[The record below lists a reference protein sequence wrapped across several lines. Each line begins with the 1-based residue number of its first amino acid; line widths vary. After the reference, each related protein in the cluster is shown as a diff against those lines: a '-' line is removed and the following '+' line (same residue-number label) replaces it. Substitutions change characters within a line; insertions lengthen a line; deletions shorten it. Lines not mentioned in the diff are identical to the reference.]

1 MPRLSRPVGICGL
14 RESDKELSYEQAMGR
29 KIRVDS
35 STYDGL
41 GRAGDLSSMFG
52 PPRRPEDDPNFYK
65 SHKDTPT
72 FIRFCNTLPAKP
84 AVSPHERRAQEM
96 HNNRAQELQ
105 RDRELV
111 ASLQLADP
119 DGEE

>member
-14 RESDKELSYEQAMGR
+14 RESDQELSYEQAMGR
-29 KIRVDS
+29 KIRVDNN
-35 STYDGL
+35 TYDGL
-41 GRAGDLSSMFG
+41 GRAGDLSSTFG
-52 PPRRPEDDPNFYK
+52 PPRRPEDDPAFFK

-72 FIRFCNTLPAKP
+72 FIRFCSSLPAKP

-111 ASLQLADP
+111 ASLAAP
-119 DGEE
+119 DGEAD